1 MRGDNDCKRCIGLA
15 LEHDT
20 LTPER
25 LRHLR
30 ARFANTYYTCT
41 ECTRSPPAAPA
52 AHRTQGR
59 QTTLAEFVR
68 RPAPHMTIADVVE

>member
-1 MRGDNDCKRCIGLA
+1 MRGDNDCKRCIKLA

-30 ARFANTYYTCT
+30 ARFANTYFTCT
-41 ECTRSPPAAPA
+41 ECTTNPPAAPRRA
-52 AHRTQGR
+52 QGR
-59 QTTLAEFVR
+59 QTTLAEFAR
-68 RPAPHMTIADVVE
+68 RTAPHMTMDVVE